1 MRVVVGS
8 EKMERD
14 IRSITHDPTIVTGR
28 PRWNVKEHSGAE
40 FVDRTVVHR
49 RCSTTGKYQSHMLD
63 VTARR
68 PDAGPDVKGPLPS
81 RLVRGPANGH
91 APDADK
97 FEFSF
102 FERSHLV
109 GLFKTFQNRFDVRHE
124 FRSTPAGNEHCGL
137 RSGANK
143 S

>member
-14 IRSITHDPTIVTGR
+14 VRSVTQDPTIVTGR
-28 PRWNVKEHSGAE
+28 PGWNVKERPGAE

-49 RCSTTGKYQSHMLD
+49 RCSTTGKHQPHVLN

-68 PDAGPDVKGPLPS
+68 PDARPDVKGPLPS
-81 RLVRGPANGH
+81 RLVCGPANGH
-91 APDADK
+91 APDADE

-109 GLFKTFQNRFDVRHE
+109 GLFKTLQNRFDVRHC
-124 FRSTPAGNEHCGL
+124 FRSPPSGNEHWW
-137 RSGANK
+137 S
-143 S
+143 